1 MKIKY
6 FCTSR
11 TIITLLAFTM
21 IGCSST
27 KLDNKSKDA
36 SGSVGSKSG
45 SVPQITAPINP
56 PLTAAVKAPMA
67 NTADSN
73 SSKDPL
79 TDSSSILSKR
89 SVYFDYDSS
98 NVKTESVALIEAHG
112 KYLAIHQERRVVIQ
126 GNTDER
132 GGSEYNVALGQKRAE
147 AVRGLLVIYGA
158 KESQLEAVSFG
169 KEKPRASGSN
179 EAAWAENRRVDL
191 AY

>member
-1 MKIKY
+1 
-6 FCTSR
+6 
-11 TIITLLAFTM
+11 
-21 IGCSST
+21 
-27 KLDNKSKDA
+27 
-36 SGSVGSKSG
+36 
-45 SVPQITAPINP
+45 
-56 PLTAAVKAPMA
+56 
-67 NTADSN
+67 
-73 SSKDPL
+73 
-79 TDSSSILSKR
+79 
-89 SVYFDYDSS
+89 
-98 NVKTESVALIEAHG
+98 
-112 KYLAIHQERRVVIQ
+112 VIQ

>member
-1 MKIKY
+1 
-6 FCTSR
+6 
-11 TIITLLAFTM
+11 
-21 IGCSST
+21 
-27 KLDNKSKDA
+27 
-36 SGSVGSKSG
+36 
-45 SVPQITAPINP
+45 
-56 PLTAAVKAPMA
+56 MA